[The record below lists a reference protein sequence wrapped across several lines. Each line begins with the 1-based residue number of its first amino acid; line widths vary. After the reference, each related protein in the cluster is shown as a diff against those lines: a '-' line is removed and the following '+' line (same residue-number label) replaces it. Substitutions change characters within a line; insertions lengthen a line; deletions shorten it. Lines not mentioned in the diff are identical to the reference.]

1 MVQTT
6 TAAQGAPAA
15 LARTGETAPGDP
27 KRWLA
32 LTSVL
37 TGLFMILLDLSI
49 VNVALPAIRVNLRA
63 NNADIQFVV
72 AGYGLAYAVMLITG
86 GRLGDLYGRK
96 RLFMLGMAG
105 FVATSALCGLAQSAV
120 MLDAS
125 RVAQGLMAAL
135 MYPQVYSV
143 IQVSFPP
150 RERAQVFGLVGAVIG
165 IATIMGPLV
174 GGLIIRG
181 DITGT
186 AWRWIFLVNVPVG
199 VAAFIAAASFV
210 SESKAPGA
218 TRLDT
223 AGFALATMGLLLLV
237 YPLVEGQNAQWPA
250 WSFVCMG
257 ASPLVLGAFVLYE
270 RSLAVERFPL
280 VQLSMFSIPAFRL
293 GVLISAAFLAGIPS
307 FFFVFVLVLQN
318 GLGYSALHAGLTTIP
333 WTAGVAVASTISSR
347 LEGRLGKWAIVIGA
361 ALLALGA
368 LGVIWTLNLRG
379 VKLTSFD
386 LVPAFVVSGLGLGT
400 VIAPLLNVILA
411 GVPARYAGSA
421 SGVLT
426 TFQQLGGA
434 IGVAVVG
441 VVFFSLLSGGAQGGV
456 SAASPDLRAGLTAA
470 HVPATQ
476 ARALEATFARCFKEQ
491 ASSSDPSQV
500 PAGCPSPKH
509 ASPVARALSRA
520 GGSAA
525 AHDFVSSAETVLF
538 LQVGFWSLTGLLG
551 ALLPRRPKRE
561 VYDGPLVSLDGA
573 STGAGA
579 VPVSA

>member
-186 AWRWIFLVNVPVG
+186 AWRWI
-199 VAAFIAAASFV
+199 S
-210 SESKAPGA
+210 
-218 TRLDT
+218 
-223 AGFALATMGLLLLV
+223 
-237 YPLVEGQNAQWPA
+237 
-250 WSFVCMG
+250 WSTYRWEWR
-257 ASPLVLGAFVLYE
+257 P
-270 RSLAVERFPL
+270 
-280 VQLSMFSIPAFRL
+280 
-293 GVLISAAFLAGIPS
+293 
-307 FFFVFVLVLQN
+307 
-318 GLGYSALHAGLTTIP
+318 
-333 WTAGVAVASTISSR
+333 
-347 LEGRLGKWAIVIGA
+347 
-361 ALLALGA
+361 
-368 LGVIWTLNLRG
+368 
-379 VKLTSFD
+379 
-386 LVPAFVVSGLGLGT
+386 
-400 VIAPLLNVILA
+400 
-411 GVPARYAGSA
+411 
-421 SGVLT
+421 
-426 TFQQLGGA
+426 
-434 IGVAVVG
+434 
-441 VVFFSLLSGGAQGGV
+441 SLLPP
-456 SAASPDLRAGLTAA
+456 AS
-470 HVPATQ
+470 
-476 ARALEATFARCFKEQ
+476 
-491 ASSSDPSQV
+491 
-500 PAGCPSPKH
+500 
-509 ASPVARALSRA
+509 
-520 GGSAA
+520 
-525 AHDFVSSAETVLF
+525 
-538 LQVGFWSLTGLLG
+538 
-551 ALLPRRPKRE
+551 
-561 VYDGPLVSLDGA
+561 
-573 STGAGA
+573 
-579 VPVSA
+579 